1 MSKAKSSA
9 VPARTVLAAED
20 DDGDATL
27 LRMAFRRA
35 EILHPLTIVRDGQE
49 AIDYLS
55 GTAPFSDRSKFPMPS
70 LVLLDLK
77 MPRLNGFDVLD
88 WWSKNQALR
97 DLPLVMLSSSSHE
110 MDFAKAKSMGAR
122 EYIVKPHGFL
132 QLAKVMRELCQR
144 WLSSQTACR

>member
-1 MSKAKSSA
+1 MSKAKPSA
-9 VPARTVLAAED
+9 IPVKTVLAAED

-27 LRMAFRRA
+27 LRLAFRKA

-55 GTAPFSDRSKFPMPS
+55 GTAPFSDRAKFPMPS

-88 WWSKNQALR
+88 WWSKNAALR
-97 DLPLVMLSSSSHE
+97 ELPLVVLSSSSHE
-110 MDFAKAKSMGAR
+110 TDITRAKSMGAR

-132 QLAKVMRELCQR
+132 QLAKLMRELCKR
-144 WLSSQTACR
+144 WLSAPSACR